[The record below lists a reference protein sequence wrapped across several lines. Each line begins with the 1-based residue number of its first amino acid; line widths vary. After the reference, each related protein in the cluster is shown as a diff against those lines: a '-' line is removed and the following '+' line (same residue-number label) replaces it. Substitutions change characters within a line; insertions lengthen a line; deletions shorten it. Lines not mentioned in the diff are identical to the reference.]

1 MSNIEDVLP
10 GQHKKDNE
18 SNIYNIIS
26 WWIVNSKT
34 FGYVTWFIDIYHYIY
49 KTHQSIMVSEK
60 LNC

>member
-34 FGYVTWFIDIYHYIY
+34 FGYVT
-49 KTHQSIMVSEK
+49 
-60 LNC
+60 